1 MFIIN
6 FSKLIKIWRN
16 SKNRIVSVN
25 KLEHEKDD
33 DVKIIVEGKF
43 KGKEEDVSK
52 PPKWFKEFET
62 KINKKITRL
71 NENFENKTP
80 KWFKHWENKI
90 NKKIAKLNENLENKT
105 PKWFKDWEK
114 NSENKV
120 PKWFKD
126 WEKNSEN
133 KVPKWFKDWEKN
145 SENKVPK
152 WFKNWEKNSENKVPK
167 WFKNWNQK
175 TFIPFKEKVEKDITA
190 MKNTPT
196 MKRELGLS

>member
-33 DVKIIVEGKF
+33 DVEIKIKGKF
-43 KGKEEDVSK
+43 KGEEEDMSK

-80 KWFKHWENKI
+80 KWFK
-90 NKKIAKLNENLENKT
+90 
-105 PKWFKDWEK
+105 D
-114 NSENKV
+114 
-120 PKWFKD
+120 
-126 WEKNSEN
+126 
-133 KVPKWFKDWEKN
+133 
-145 SENKVPK
+145 
-152 WFKNWEKNSENKVPK
+152 
-167 WFKNWNQK
+167 WNQK
-175 TFIPFKEKVEKDITA
+175 TFIPFKEKVEKDIIIMKQEIVEIKKDIVVMKKDIVNIKKDIVVMKKDITVMKKDIVVMKKDIVNIKKDITA

-196 MKRELGLS
+196 MKKELGLS

>member
-62 KINKKITRL
+62 KINKKITKL

-80 KWFKHWENKI
+80 KWFK
-90 NKKIAKLNENLENKT
+90 
-105 PKWFKDWEK
+105 D
-114 NSENKV
+114 
-120 PKWFKD
+120 
-126 WEKNSEN
+126 
-133 KVPKWFKDWEKN
+133 
-145 SENKVPK
+145 
-152 WFKNWEKNSENKVPK
+152 
-167 WFKNWNQK
+167 WNQK
-175 TFIPFKEKVEKDITA
+175 TFIPFKEKVEKDIIIMKQEIVEIKKDIVVMKKDIVNIKKDIIIMKQEIVEIKKDIVVMKKDIVVMKKDITA

-196 MKRELGLS
+196 MKKELGLS